1 MSVDHNGGL
10 HPNLSW
16 LPDVFAEGHM
26 PNTAEVSHM
35 WRAIKRITNF
45 KTVTE
50 IGFNSGH
57 SSSIVMSLF
66 DDVTVTSYD
75 ICLHP
80 ETIANSAIVK
90 EHFGDRFNFHPY
102 HSYFLRE
109 DYLSGVTP
117 VEKTDIILI
126 DGSHRGFFVNSDAEL
141 AEAVGFEWIL
151 FDDYDFRSVRDQTHR
166 DTMSF
171 QNSWRY
177 ETRNN
182 NGTPGVSSLALF
194 KKSLA

>member
-1 MSVDHNGGL
+1 M
-10 HPNLSW
+10 
-16 LPDVFAEGHM
+16 
-26 PNTAEVSHM
+26 
-35 WRAIKRITNF
+35 
-45 KTVTE
+45 
-50 IGFNSGH
+50 
-57 SSSIVMSLF
+57 
-66 DDVTVTSYD
+66 
-75 ICLHP
+75 
-80 ETIANSAIVK
+80 
-90 EHFGDRFNFHPY
+90 
-102 HSYFLRE
+102 
-109 DYLSGVTP
+109 
-117 VEKTDIILI
+117 
-126 DGSHRGFFVNSDAEL
+126 NSDAEL

>member
-1 MSVDHNGGL
+1 MSVD
-10 HPNLSW
+10 LSW
-16 LPDVFAEGHM
+16 LPDGIAEGHM
-26 PNTAEVSHM
+26 PNSVEVCEI
-35 WRAIKRITNF
+35 WRQIKATTNF

-80 ETIANSAIVK
+80 ETLTNSAVVK
-90 EHFGDRFNFHPY
+90 KHFGDRFNFHPY

-109 DYLSGVTP
+109 DYLAGVTP

-151 FDDYDFRSVRDQTHR
+151 FDDYDFGSVRDQTHR

-182 NGTPGVSSLALF
+182 NGTSGVSQLGLF
-194 KKSLA
+194 KKTLA